1 MYECLC
7 AYFVHPPNSIHFV
20 VYFVISCLSFS
31 VHTYNNI
38 YVAIV
43 YIYIHS
49 CCLYT
54 DYRHYYY
61 FNSMATGE
69 KKCTEL
75 LVTNMCI
82 DYTIDHI
89 FFFSLAFSNN
99 LYIRVRLLLTFIY
112 KCFFSGSSSVDVFMR
127 FAGTHE
133 YKHTHTHRAMAA
145 ISYKMILDFV
155 YILL

>member
-1 MYECLC
+1 MRLHFEQVFGMILDACYFLLRDIIYTLYIHEFLLVSYIFFLFPSPSSSCSLFVLMHRYTNNNDYILYIIYLHISLSLWVYECLC

-49 CCLYT
+49 CCLYS

-69 KKCTEL
+69 KSALNFWL
-75 LVTNMCI
+75 LICV
-82 DYTIDHI
+82 
-89 FFFSLAFSNN
+89 
-99 LYIRVRLLLTFIY
+99 
-112 KCFFSGSSSVDVFMR
+112 
-127 FAGTHE
+127 
-133 YKHTHTHRAMAA
+133 
-145 ISYKMILDFV
+145 
-155 YILL
+155 